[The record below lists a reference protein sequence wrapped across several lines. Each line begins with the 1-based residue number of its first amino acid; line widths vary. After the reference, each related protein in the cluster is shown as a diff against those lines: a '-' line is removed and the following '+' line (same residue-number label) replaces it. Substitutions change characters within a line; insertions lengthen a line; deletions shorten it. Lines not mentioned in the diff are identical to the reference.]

1 DKNLIHIQFLS
12 GKIIF
17 YRHRNF
23 YILFH
28 AYLNKYPV
36 FLALLL
42 CRWQSSLPRLAYGT
56 DQDVLQQ

>member
-1 DKNLIHIQFLS
+1 MLHCTNNYEFSIRYRTS
-12 GKIIF
+12 F
-17 YRHRNF
+17 Y
-23 YILFH
+23 YLVLFH